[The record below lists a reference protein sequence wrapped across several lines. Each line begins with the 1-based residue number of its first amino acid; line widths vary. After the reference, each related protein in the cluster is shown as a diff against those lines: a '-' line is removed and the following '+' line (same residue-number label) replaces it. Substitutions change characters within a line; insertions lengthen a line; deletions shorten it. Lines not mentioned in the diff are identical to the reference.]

1 MTDTF
6 SVGGAQVSRLEDF
19 RLLTGCGKF
28 ASDWNLPGQLHG
40 FFLRSNRAHARIV
53 AIDVTAARNHPGV
66 RLALT
71 GEDAVKAGC
80 VRPLNFMN
88 FPGRN
93 GMRAVIPERP
103 ALAHQ
108 RVRFVGEPVALVVAE
123 SVFTAQ
129 DAAQLIEVEYQD
141 LPCVIGPEQA
151 LRRGGATVAR
161 QRTRVICASHMKPAM
176 RLLCRPHFP
185 VLHMSPG
192 SG

>member
-19 RLLTGCGKF
+19 RLLTGYGKF

-141 LPCVIGPEQA
+141 LPCVIGPEQGSQ
-151 LRRGGATVAR
+151 RRRHSCTTAYP
-161 QRTRVICASHMKPAM
+161 VICASHMKPAM